1 MKLRPQLELRD
12 NSSSDSSP
20 ESPNELQQLQ
30 REAEEDSAS
39 DDAEDAMRRRDSG
52 AKLRAWRKHATTST
66 PEKDL
71 SWSDMHALFPPAA
84 PNDDVFG
91 GDAMQGVLLSDG
103 APAKPRLN
111 RWKAH
116 QLRQTK
122 SKRAKKESNAVSD
135 MGLLGLLPGELRNF
149 IYRLAFVPPTAEQPV
164 VIAGSDLIC
173 GRGACVHKLAAVAA
187 PAIASTCSQL
197 RNEIMPIFTAENE
210 FRFDAVMVR
219 NRCAAFWAKSL
230 NTYARLVN
238 RVTLEVL
245 VQTRI
250 RTAIGGTDNQVGEIT
265 ITCPVGSADGRFAV
279 ACTANISKAN
289 LDTSQLLP
297 L

>member
-1 MKLRPQLELRD
+1 
-12 NSSSDSSP
+12 
-20 ESPNELQQLQ
+20 
-30 REAEEDSAS
+30 
-39 DDAEDAMRRRDSG
+39 
-52 AKLRAWRKHATTST
+52 
-66 PEKDL
+66 
-71 SWSDMHALFPPAA
+71 MHALFPPAA
-84 PNDDVFG
+84 PDDDVFG
-91 GDAMQGVLLSDG
+91 GDAMRGVLLSDG

-122 SKRAKKESNAVSD
+122 TKRAKKESNAVSD
-135 MGLLGLLPGELRNF
+135 MGLFGLLPGELRNF

-187 PAIASTCSQL
+187 PAIASSCSQL
-197 RNEIMPIFTAENE
+197 RNEIMPIFAAENE
-210 FRFDAVMVR
+210 FRLDAVMVR

-230 NTYARLVN
+230 NTYARLVKK
-238 RVTLEVL
+238 VTLEVL
-245 VQTRI
+245 IQTRI

-297 L
+297 LVERLNNDEVGERGRASKLAFILGSDELADLVFWLHGRKIRRGAIRTRWYGLQWWVLKSDLERTFFHELL